1 MIKAEWGTKRACP
14 KCATRFY
21 DLQQDDPV
29 TCINCGHGWI
39 PEPILKSKQT
49 LPFEAA
55 KAEGADAQ
63 AEPALEADDL
73 DLEDADS
80 DEPSDDAD
88 VDIGGDDD
96 LSDVVVEDREEDR

>member
-1 MIKAEWGTKRACP
+1 MAFSPR
-14 KCATRFY
+14 CASH
-21 DLQQDDPV
+21 PA
-29 TCINCGHGWI
+29 
-39 PEPILKSKQT
+39 S
-49 LPFEAA
+49 
-55 KAEGADAQ
+55 GADAQ